1 METRMSNL
9 PIINFTSNDAG
20 QTVGT
25 AIAETNQ
32 PLRVGDQLSINDSTD
47 LSAIIV
53 GNSGALVNA
62 IQLQTG
68 EFFGFE
74 LQIQGQGPAGA
85 GSGSLVVT
93 LIDGA
98 GGSHSLKLNS
108 STNKIHEL
116 GFNTTL
122 GSVNTISWAPG
133 TV

>member
-1 METRMSNL
+1 MSNL
-9 PIINFTSNDAG
+9 PIINFTTNDAG

-32 PLRVGDQLSINDSTD
+32 PLRVGDQLSINGSTD

-68 EFFGFE
+68 EFFEYE
-74 LQIQGQGPAGA
+74 LAIQGQGPAGA
-85 GSGSLVVT
+85 GSGSLVIT
-93 LIDGA
+93 LIDGN

-108 STNKIHEL
+108 STNKTHEL
-116 GFNTTL
+116 GFN
-122 GSVNTISWAPG
+122 SSIPAVNTISWAPG